1 MKRLPSWLCCCTLL
15 LPTAALAAPVTFR
28 VDMGPYLAAGY
39 FDPSS
44 DRVEVRG
51 DFDSWAAGQRVL
63 QAGAGQGIYSVV
75 AELPA
80 GAIAFKFLIVRGGGA
95 EVWEEDIPNR
105 TWQVPAGGGSTPAVP
120 FADLGATLDPAA
132 RVIGADLSF
141 VPQLEALGA
150 IYGRDGVAAPL
161 LTLVEEAGVG
171 LVRLRLW
178 HTPAE
183 PWHGLDATVAFA
195 HQLQEAGFELML
207 DLHYSD
213 TWADPGH
220 QTTPAAWQA
229 APTAALADSV
239 AAYTTR
245 VVDRFVDEGLTPRYV
260 QLGNEIDAG
269 LLWDAGRVGWPGST
283 WDTPAQWAALT
294 SLLQAASG
302 AARAALPP
310 GAPTE
315 LIVHLA
321 TGGDN
326 ARCRWF
332 LDQLTSA
339 GLDYDVIG
347 LSYYP
352 WWHGTL
358 WQLKANLRDLG
369 PRYSKT
375 LMVVETAYPWTL
387 EAADAT
393 GNFVTGAGELQGG
406 YPATPFGQRDFLRDV
421 RRVVETSGGLGVVY
435 WEPAFIPVDGGPG
448 NPYENLTLFDF
459 GGDALPGLEFGTAC
473 AAASTV
479 PAPGGGSLLQNRP
492 NPFNPRTEIG
502 FRLER
507 AGPVSLKVYDVA
519 GGLVCTLAE
528 TAAEAGWH
536 RVNWAGRDDGGRD
549 VSSGLY
555 LYELI
560 TPRGAEQRRMM
571 LVR

>member
-1 MKRLPSWLCCCTLL
+1 VRRL
-15 LPTAALAAPVTFR
+15 LPWIFCCAALLSAVTQAAPVTFR
-28 VDMGPYLAAGY
+28 VNMGPYLAAGY

-44 DRVEVRG
+44 DLVEVRG
-51 DFDSWAAGQRVL
+51 DFDDWAGGQRIL
-63 QAGAGQGIYSVV
+63 QAGAGQGAYETV
-75 AELPA
+75 ADLPA
-80 GAIAFKFLIVRGGGA
+80 GGIAYKFLIVRSGGA

-105 TWQVPAGGGSTPAVP
+105 IWQVPAGGGDPPAVY
-120 FADLGATLDPAA
+120 FADLSTTLDPDV
-132 RVIGADLSF
+132 RVVGADLSF
-141 VPQLEALGA
+141 VPQLESLGA
-150 IYGRDGVAAPL
+150 TYGRDGVAAPL
-161 LTLVEEAGVG
+161 LTLVEEAGFG

-195 HQLQEAGFELML
+195 HRLQAAGFELML
-207 DLHYSD
+207 DLHYCD

-220 QTTPAAWQA
+220 QTTPAAWLGV
-229 APTAALADSV
+229 PTAALADSV

-245 VVDRFVDEGLTPRYV
+245 VVSHFVGEGLTPRYV

-294 SLLQAASG
+294 SLLQSAAG

-310 GAPTE
+310 DAPTE

-321 TGGDN
+321 PGGDN

-339 GLDYDVIG
+339 GVDYDVIG

-369 PRYSKT
+369 PRYVKA
-375 LMVVETAYPWTL
+375 LMVVESAYPWTL
-387 EAADAT
+387 ETADAT
-393 GNFVTGAGELQGG
+393 GNFVTGEGELQGG

-421 RRVVETSGGLGVVY
+421 RRVVETSGGLGVVT
-435 WEPAFIPVDGGPG
+435 WEPALIPVDGGPG

-459 GGDALPGLEFGTAC
+459 GGDALPGLEFGADC
-473 AAASTV
+473 AAVTVV
-479 PAPGGGSLLQNRP
+479 PAPS
-492 NPFNPRTEIG
+492 
-502 FRLER
+502 
-507 AGPVSLKVYDVA
+507 
-519 GGLVCTLAE
+519 
-528 TAAEAGWH
+528 
-536 RVNWAGRDDGGRD
+536 GGR
-549 VSSGLY
+549 
-555 LYELI
+555 
-560 TPRGAEQRRMM
+560 
-571 LVR
+571 